1 MAWLENVQIIR
12 ILCDC
17 TQMSAS
23 NFFSIL
29 TSWAYSERENK
40 LSEISKLKNLL
51 RDLILIKSDGE
62 NFKWEVNLNK
72 NLLST

>member
-1 MAWLENVQIIR
+1 MCKLFESYATAPRWVLQ
-12 ILCDC
+12 
-17 TQMSAS
+17 T
-23 NFFSIL
+23 FSQFL